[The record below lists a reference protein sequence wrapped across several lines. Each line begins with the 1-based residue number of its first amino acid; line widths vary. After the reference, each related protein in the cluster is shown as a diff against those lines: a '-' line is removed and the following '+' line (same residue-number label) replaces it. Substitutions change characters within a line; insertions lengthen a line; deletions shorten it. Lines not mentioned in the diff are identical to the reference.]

1 MTVDEYIKAKV
12 QPEHMGMLG
21 QLRTLMRAA
30 APQANEII
38 SYGVIMW
45 RGTHGL
51 WVINPTKNGL
61 TLSFSKGASFDDPYH
76 LLTGAGKV
84 AKTVWVQQPDDI
96 NEEAFKYYM
105 AQALKQDE
113 S

>member
-12 QPEHMGMLG
+12 QPEHLGMLEH
-21 QLRTLMRAA
+21 LRTLMRAT
-30 APQANEII
+30 APQASETI

-45 RGTHGL
+45 RGNRGL

-61 TLSFSKGASFDDPYH
+61 TLSFSKGASFSDPYH

-84 AKTVWVQQPDDI
+84 AKTIWIEKSGDI
-96 NEEAFKYYM
+96 NEEALTFYM
-105 AQALKQDE
+105 KQALEKD
-113 S
+113 